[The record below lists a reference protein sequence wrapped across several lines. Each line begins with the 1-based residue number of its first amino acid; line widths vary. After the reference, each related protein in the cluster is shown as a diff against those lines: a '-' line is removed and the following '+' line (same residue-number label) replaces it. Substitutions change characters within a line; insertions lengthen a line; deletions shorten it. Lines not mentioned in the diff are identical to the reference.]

1 MDAHHD
7 LLTAIGVSIVAAAVC
22 ALLARAVRQ
31 PLILGYIVAGAV
43 LGPNLG
49 LGLVADQASIEL
61 ISEMGLI
68 FLLFII
74 GLEINVPALAQ
85 AGRSI
90 VLSGLLQFPICVALG
105 WLVLGGL
112 AADTGGRFDR
122 LYLAVAASLSSTLI
136 VVKLLFDKFEMGT
149 LAGRI
154 TLGVLVFQDLWAIGF
169 LALQPSLHALRPA
182 ALLGSLGA
190 GAALVIA
197 AGGLSR
203 LVLPRL
209 FRWVSRSQEML
220 LVTAVGWCFLLSGT
234 AGALGLSR
242 EMGALIAGM
251 VIASFPYGTEVITRL
266 SGVRDFFVTLFFVA
280 LGLKVPAPSGRLL
293 LLAALLAAFVIASR
307 MLAMM
312 PIFALLRLD
321 TRTAGVVAINLSQM
335 SEFSL
340 VIVSLG
346 LSLNHVSPTLGSL
359 VLYTLLITAVVST
372 YAIRWNHK
380 LASALARIIAV
391 TGAPRWLGGRAPAG
405 AAAGEDPDPHDIF
418 LLGVSREGLAFLRRL
433 ERDHPAMK
441 QRIVAVDFNPETLEQ
456 LQADG
461 VECHYGDVG
470 NPETLRHAGIGKAA
484 VVVSSIS
491 DWFLQGT
498 DNLRLLRQVRALA
511 PDARLILTAD
521 TLKAAERLYTE
532 GADYVLIPPVLAAEH
547 LHGLL
552 LEPTAEALSAARQ
565 RQSAELAAGRRSGEA
580 GGEPG

>member
-1 MDAHHD
+1 VTAAPHADV
-7 LLTAIGVSIVAAAVC
+7 LTAIGVSIVAAAGF

-31 PLILGYIVAGAV
+31 PLILGYIVAGAA
-43 LGPNLG
+43 LGPHLG
-49 LGLVADQASIEL
+49 LGLVADEASIEL

-85 AGRSI
+85 AGRTI
-90 VLSGLLQFPICVALG
+90 VLSGLLQFPLCVAIG
-105 WLVLGGL
+105 WAVLGGL

-122 LYLAVAASLSSTLI
+122 VYLAVAASLSSTLI

-182 ALLGSLGA
+182 ALLAALGA
-190 GAALVIA
+190 GAALVAGA
-197 AGGLSR
+197 ALLSR
-203 LVLPRL
+203 FVLPAL
-209 FRWVSRSQEML
+209 FRSVARSQELL
-220 LVTAVGWCFLLSGT
+220 LVTAIAWCFLLSGI
-234 AGALGLSR
+234 AGGVGLSR

-251 VIASFPYGTEVITRL
+251 VIAAFPYGTEVITRL

-293 LLAALLAAFVIASR
+293 LLAGLVAAFVLASR
-307 MLAMM
+307 LVAML

-346 LSLNHVSPTLGSL
+346 LTLGHVSPTLVSL

-372 YAIRWNHK
+372 YAIRWNHA
-380 LASALARIIAV
+380 LASALARVIAV
-391 TGAPRWLGGRAPAG
+391 TGAPRWLGRRPSAVAAEAAG
-405 AAAGEDPDPHDIF
+405 AGPHDIF
-418 LLGVSREGLAFLRRL
+418 LLGVSREGLAFLRHL
-433 ERDHPAMK
+433 EREHAAMK
-441 QRIVAVDFNPETLEQ
+441 RRIVAVDFNPETLEQ
-456 LQADG
+456 LQAAG

-470 NPETLRHAGIGKAA
+470 NPETLRHAGIEHAQ

-498 DNLRLLRQVRALA
+498 DNLRLLRQARGLA
-511 PDARLILTAD
+511 PGARVIVTAD
-521 TLKAAERLYTE
+521 TLKAAERLYAE
-532 GADYVLIPPVLAAEH
+532 GADYVLIPPVLAAER
-547 LHGLL
+547 LYELMQAPGADAL
-552 LEPTAEALSAARQ
+552 AEARRRQ
-565 RQSAELAAGRRSGEA
+565 ADELGAGRSPDGA
-580 GGEPG
+580 

>member
-1 MDAHHD
+1 VTAAPHAD
-7 LLTAIGVSIVAAAVC
+7 LLTAIGLSIVAAAAF

-31 PLILGYIVAGAV
+31 PLILGYIVAGAA
-43 LGPNLG
+43 LGPHLG
-49 LGLVADQASIEL
+49 LGLVADEASIEL

-85 AGRSI
+85 AGRTI
-90 VLSGLLQFPICVALG
+90 VLSGLLQFPLCLALG
-105 WLVLGGL
+105 WLVLSGL
-112 AADTGGRFDR
+112 AGETGGRFDR
-122 LYLAVAASLSSTLI
+122 IYLAVAVSLSSTLI

-154 TLGVLVFQDLWAIGF
+154 TLGVLVFQDLWAIVF
-169 LALQPSLHALRPA
+169 LALQPSLHALRPGPLLA
-182 ALLGSLGA
+182 ALGA
-190 GAALVIA
+190 GVGLVA
-197 AGGLSR
+197 TAGVLSR
-203 LVLPRL
+203 LVLPGL
-209 FRWVSRSQEML
+209 FRSVSRSQELL

-251 VIASFPYGTEVITRL
+251 VIAAFPYGTEVITRL

-293 LLAALLAAFVIASR
+293 LLAAVVAAFVLASR
-307 MLAMM
+307 LVAML

-321 TRTAGVVAINLSQM
+321 TRTAGVVAINLSQT

-346 LSLNHVSPTLGSL
+346 LALGHVSQTLVSL

-372 YAIRWNHK
+372 YAIRWNHA
-380 LASALARIIAV
+380 LAMALARVLAA
-391 TGAPRWLGGRAPAG
+391 TGAPRWLGRRAPATPPAAE
-405 AAAGEDPDPHDIF
+405 AAADPQDIF
-418 LLGVSREGLAFLRRL
+418 LLGVSREGLAFLRHL
-433 ERDHPAMK
+433 EREHPAMK
-441 QRIVAVDFNPETLEQ
+441 RRIVAVDFNPETLEQ

-470 NPETLRHAGIGKAA
+470 NSETLRHAGIDKAQ

-498 DNLRLLRQVRALA
+498 SNLRLLRQARSLA
-511 PDARLILTAD
+511 PGARIIVTAD
-521 TLKAAERLYTE
+521 TLAAAERLYGE

-547 LHGLL
+547 LYGLL
-552 LEPTAEALSAARQ
+552 LAPTSDALAAARL
-565 RQSAELAAGRRSGEA
+565 RQSDELAAGRPP
-580 GGEPG
+580 GGI